1 MSSRHLPANWDCILP
16 AAHGERFAAVG
27 GDIVGPES
35 RDRPAQSRSARGRS
49 HGTSWL
55 GRYVSFSGRGT
66 RRLVWNWR
74 GELVSLVSTAEVGGS
89 ITDKGILKLL
99 ELDLTGLRRESC
111 SDR

>member
-1 MSSRHLPANWDCILP
+1 MSSRHLPTNWDCILP

-74 GELVSLVSTAEVGGS
+74 GELGRLFLWFPRRKSAEVS
-89 ITDKGILKLL
+89 NVTDKGMLL
-99 ELDLTGLRRESC
+99 YC
-111 SDR
+111 